1 MKIINT
7 FVPRL
12 TAFKFQS
19 KDELERNFDLWTDA
33 KYLYAFFEKN
43 ESDLAYYKVKTVK
56 DAVLKTIQ
64 QARLIQDKL
73 YEYIVDETKNL
84 DELFLNLDDN
94 EYHETI
100 LSKQKSKQF
109 WLRLYAVKIEANHY
123 VITGGA
129 IKLVHKMGQ
138 SELTKNEK
146 QTIEKC
152 RNYLLDKGVYDADT
166 FYELINYKNDK

>member
-1 MKIINT
+1 MKIIDT

-12 TAFKFQS
+12 SAFQFHS
-19 KDELERNFDLWTDA
+19 KDELERNLDLWTDE
-33 KYLYAFFEKN
+33 KYLFNYFEKN
-43 ESDLAYYKVKTVK
+43 REFLAYFKVNTIKE
-56 DAVLKTIQ
+56 AVLKTIEQ
-64 QARLIQDKL
+64 TRLIQEKL
-73 YEYIVDETKNL
+73 YEYIIDSSKNL

-109 WLRLYAVKIEANHY
+109 WLRLYAIKIESNHY

-129 IKLVHKMGQ
+129 IKLVHKMHQ
-138 SELTKNEK
+138 SELTKKEK

-152 RNYLLDKGVYDADT
+152 RNYLLDNGVYDADS
-166 FYELINYKNDK
+166 FYELIPKR

>member
-12 TAFKFQS
+12 AAFKFHS
-19 KDELERNFDLWTDA
+19 KDELARNFDLWTDE
-33 KYLYAFFEKN
+33 KYLYTYFEKN
-43 ESDLAYYKVKTVK
+43 KEYLAYFKVKTIK
-56 DAVLKTIQ
+56 DAVLKTIKQ
-64 QARLIQDKL
+64 TRLIQEKL
-73 YEYIVDETKNL
+73 FEYIQDSSKNL

-109 WLRLYAVKIEANHY
+109 WLRLYAIKIESNHY

-138 SELTKNEK
+138 SDLTIKEK

-152 RNYLLDKGVYDADT
+152 RNYLLENDVYDADS
-166 FYELINYKNDK
+166 FYEFIL

>member
-12 TAFKFQS
+12 AAFKFYS
-19 KDELERNFDLWTDA
+19 KDELERNFDLWTDE
-33 KYLYAFFEKN
+33 KYLYAYFEKN
-43 ESDLAYYKVKTVK
+43 KESLAYFKVKTIK
-56 DAVLKTIQ
+56 DAVLKTITQ
-64 QARLIQDKL
+64 TRLIQEKL
-73 YEYIVDETKNL
+73 YEYVLDNSKNL

-109 WLRLYAVKIEANHY
+109 WLRLYAIKIESNHY

-129 IKLVHKMGQ
+129 IKLVHKMEQ
-138 SELTKNEK
+138 SELTLKEK
-146 QTIEKC
+146 QIIEKC
-152 RNYLLDKGVYDADT
+152 RNYLHENEVYDADS
-166 FYELINYKNDK
+166 FYEFIL

>member
-19 KDELERNFDLWTDA
+19 KDELERNLDLWTNE
-33 KYLYAFFEKN
+33 KYLYAYFEKN
-43 ESDLAYYKVKTVK
+43 KSDLAYFKVKTIK
-56 DAVLKTIQ
+56 EAVLKTIKQ
-64 QARLIQDKL
+64 TRLLQEKL

-94 EYHETI
+94 EYHETV
-100 LSKQKSKQF
+100 LSKQKSKQH
-109 WLRLYAVKIEANHY
+109 WLRLYALKIEPNHY

-129 IKLVHKMGQ
+129 IKLVHKMEQ
-138 SELTKNEK
+138 SEFTIKEK

-152 RNYLLDKGVYDADT
+152 RNYLLDNGVYDADS
-166 FYELINYKNDK
+166 FYELIL

>member
-12 TAFKFQS
+12 TAFKFHS
-19 KDELERNFDLWTDA
+19 KDELERNLDLWTDE
-33 KYLYAFFEKN
+33 KYLYAYFEKYQN
-43 ESDLAYYKVKTVK
+43 NLAYFKVKTVK
-56 DAVLKTIQ
+56 QAVLKTIEQ
-64 QARLIQDKL
+64 TRLIQEKL
-73 YEYIVDETKNL
+73 YEYILDDNKNL

-94 EYHETI
+94 QYYETN

-109 WLRLYAVKIEANHY
+109 WLRLYAIKIESNHY

-129 IKLVHKMGQ
+129 IKLVHKMEQ
-138 SELTKNEK
+138 VELTKNEK

-152 RNYLLDKGVYDADT
+152 RNYLLDNHVYDADS
-166 FYELINYKNDK
+166 FYELIL

>member
-12 TAFKFQS
+12 TAFKFYS
-19 KDELERNFDLWTDA
+19 KDELERNLDLWTDE
-33 KYLYAFFEKN
+33 KYLYTYFEKN
-43 ESDLAYYKVKTVK
+43 KSKLAYFKVKTVK
-56 DAVLKTIQ
+56 EAVTKTIKQ
-64 QARLIQDKL
+64 TRLIQEKL
-73 YEYIVDETKNL
+73 YEYIVDETKNI
-84 DELFLNLDDN
+84 DGLFLNLDDR
-94 EYHETI
+94 EYHEKI

-109 WLRLYAVKIEANHY
+109 WLRLYAIKIESNHY

-138 SELTKNEK
+138 SELTTKEK

-152 RNYLLDKGVYDADT
+152 RNYLLDNGVYDADS
-166 FYELINYKNDK
+166 FYELIL

>member
-12 TAFKFQS
+12 SSFKFHS
-19 KDELERNFDLWTDA
+19 KDELERNFDLWTDE
-33 KYLYAFFEKN
+33 KYLYSFFEMN
-43 ESDLAYYKVKTVK
+43 QSNLAYFKVKTIK

-64 QARLIQDKL
+64 QTRIIQERL
-73 YEYIVDETKNL
+73 YEYVLDKNKNL

-94 EYHETI
+94 QYYETV

-109 WLRLYAVKIEANHY
+109 WLRLYAIKVESNHY
-123 VITGGA
+123 VITGGV
-129 IKLVHKMGQ
+129 IKLVHQMEQ
-138 SELTKNEK
+138 SELTRKEK

-152 RNYLLDKGVYDADT
+152 RNYLQDKGVYDADS
-166 FYELINYKNDK
+166 FYELIL

>member
-12 TAFKFQS
+12 SSFKFHL
-19 KDELERNFDLWTDA
+19 KDELERNFDLWTDE
-33 KYLYAFFEKN
+33 KYLYSFFEMN
-43 ESDLAYYKVKTVK
+43 QSNLAYFKVKTIK
-56 DAVLKTIQ
+56 EAVLKTIKQ
-64 QARLIQDKL
+64 TRIIQEKL
-73 YEYIVDETKNL
+73 YEYILDKNKNL

-94 EYHETI
+94 QYYETV

-109 WLRLYAVKIEANHY
+109 WLRLYAIKVESNHY

-129 IKLVHKMGQ
+129 IKLVHKMEQ
-138 SELTKNEK
+138 SELTRKEK

-152 RNYLLDKGVYDADT
+152 RNYLQDKGVYDADS
-166 FYELINYKNDK
+166 FYELIL

>member
-19 KDELERNFDLWTDA
+19 KDELERNLDLWTDE
-33 KYLYAFFEKN
+33 KYLYAYFEKN
-43 ESDLAYYKVKTVK
+43 KMYLSYFKVKTVK
-56 DAVLKTIQ
+56 EAVLKTIKQ
-64 QARLIQDKL
+64 TRLIQKKL
-73 YEYIVDETKNL
+73 YEYIIDETKNL
-84 DELFLNLDDN
+84 DELFTNFNDE

-100 LSKQKSKQF
+100 LSKQKSKQD
-109 WLRLYAVKIEANHY
+109 WLRLYAIKIEPNHY

-129 IKLVHKMGQ
+129 IKLVHKMEQ
-138 SELTKNEK
+138 SELTKKEK

-152 RNYLLDKGVYDADT
+152 RNYLLDNVVYDADSY
-166 FYELINYKNDK
+166 YEFIH